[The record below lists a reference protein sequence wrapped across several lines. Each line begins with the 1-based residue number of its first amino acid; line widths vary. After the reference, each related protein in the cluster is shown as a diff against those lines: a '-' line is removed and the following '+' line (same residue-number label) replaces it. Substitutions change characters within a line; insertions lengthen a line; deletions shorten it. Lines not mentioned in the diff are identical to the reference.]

1 MPALCLF
8 GAQWGDEGKGKI
20 IDALAVETDV
30 VVRYQGGANAGHT
43 VVVGDQKYVL
53 HLVPSGVLH
62 PGKVNVIANG
72 VAVDPIKLCEELDAL
87 AARGVHVDPRS
98 LRISARAH
106 VIFEHH
112 RNLDVLAERLR
123 GSDKLGTTGRG
134 IGPAYADKA
143 ARAGLRIADL
153 LEPEHLKAR
162 LGAALVEKNALR
174 ERLYGEPPLEPEAQ
188 LRRYAE
194 LAQRLRP
201 YVGDT
206 GQELRQAY
214 QQGQRILFEAA
225 QGAMLD
231 VDHGTYP
238 FVTSSNTGVDGIP
251 AGTGFPARWL
261 DAALGIAKAY
271 CTRVGEGPF
280 PTEDHGAD
288 GLRLREQGNEYGAT
302 TGRPRRC
309 GWLDIPA
316 LRYALD
322 LNGADGWILTN
333 LDVLSG
339 FPRIK
344 VGVGYRLGQKRLE
357 RFPAEL
363 ASIEGLEPDYVERPG
378 WQDDLT
384 GVRSFA
390 GLPKLAREYVEWIEA
405 QVGYPIRMIS
415 IGPARDQLF
424 RRDDQPLVPPARPI
438 RRQT

>member
-20 IDALAVETDV
+20 IDALASQTDV

-62 PGKVNVIANG
+62 AGKVNVIANG
-72 VAVDPIKLCEELDAL
+72 VAVDPLKLCEELDAL
-87 AARGVHVDPRS
+87 AARGVHVDARR
-98 LRISARAH
+98 LRVSARAH

-143 ARAGLRIADL
+143 ARSGLRIADL
-153 LEPEHLKAR
+153 LDRAHLEAR
-162 LGAALVEKNALR
+162 LNAVLIEKNALR
-174 ERLYGEPPLEPEAQ
+174 ERLYGEAPLDPRQQIE
-188 LRRYAE
+188 RYAAIAE
-194 LAQRLRP
+194 RLRP
-201 YVGDT
+201 FVGDT
-206 GQELRQAY
+206 GEELRQAY
-214 QQGQRILFEAA
+214 RDGKGLLFEAA

-251 AGTGFPARWL
+251 SGAGFPARWL

-280 PTEDHGAD
+280 PTEDHGPD
-288 GLRLREQGNEYGAT
+288 GVRLREQGNEYGAT

-309 GWLDIPA
+309 GWLDVPA

-322 LNGADGWILTN
+322 LNGADGRILTN

-339 FPRIK
+339 FPRIR
-344 VGVGYRLGQKRLE
+344 VGVGYRLGKQRLA

-363 ASIEGLEPDYVERPG
+363 HSIDALEPEFVDRPG
-378 WQDDLT
+378 WDDDLT
-384 GVRSFA
+384 GARSFSD
-390 GLPKLAREYVEWIEA
+390 LPAKARDYVEWIEA

-424 RRDDQPLVPPARPI
+424 PRDSRPIWPAR
-438 RRQT
+438 R